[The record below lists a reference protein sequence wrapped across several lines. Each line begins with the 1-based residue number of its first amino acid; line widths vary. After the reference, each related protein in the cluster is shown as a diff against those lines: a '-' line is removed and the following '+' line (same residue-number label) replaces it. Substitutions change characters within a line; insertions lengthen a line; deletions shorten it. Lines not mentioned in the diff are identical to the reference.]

1 MQNKKM
7 IVGLS
12 ILVLVVGAAA
22 FIGGRMLNQKAGPLG
37 LGMPLGGNG
46 DVMSIAIQVTPAP
59 ELPTTQPE
67 VIGSFVER
75 KDKTIFIQSV
85 SMEAGKGG
93 IVVQSSSGGDGEE
106 VSGSPLDNSGPKV
119 EVVTNNETTIYL
131 ETTQPPSA
139 PPTSGENVVLQ
150 QTVAEGS
157 LDDLTSQSFVTV
169 WGRKSGD
176 RIIAEIVFISNPV
189 MFKRP

>member
-1 MQNKKM
+1 MQNKKL

-12 ILVLVVGAAA
+12 LLVVLVGVAA
-22 FIGGRMLNQKAGPLG
+22 FIGGRLLNQRVGPRGLG
-37 LGMPLGGNG
+37 LPVGNG
-46 DVMSIAIQVTPAP
+46 EIMSVSIQITPAP
-59 ELPTTQPE
+59 ELPTTKPD

-75 KDKTIFIQSV
+75 KDKTIVIQSV

-93 IVVQSSSGGDGEE
+93 LVIQSGGGEGE
-106 VSGSPLDNSGPKV
+106 AVAGSPVDSNGPKV
-119 EVVTNNETTIYL
+119 EVVTNNETTIYI
-131 ETTQPPSA
+131 ETTQMGG
-139 PPTSGENVVLQ
+139 PPTSGESQVLQ
-150 QTVAEGS
+150 QTVDEGS

-176 RIIAEIVFISNPV
+176 RIIAETVFISNPV